1 MLLEESAQEAS
12 KERRRLSNGLGVN
25 AEAEGH
31 MVEDLNFMS
40 MFLYVFL
47 LHPGFGRLMRGFNMW
62 NVMNGAGAGRV
73 GF

>member
-1 MLLEESAQEAS
+1 MLEDSAQEAS
-12 KERRRLSNGLGVN
+12 KERRNSSGVN
-25 AEAEGH
+25 AEAEEGH
-31 MVEDLNFMS
+31 VVEDLTVMS
-40 MFLYVFL
+40 MFLDVFL